1 MAPKWYEWPMYAFAT
16 HRQFKRL
23 AHTGT
28 PNISKNPSPESTTDD
43 LEGGDVHE
51 KKQVDTR
58 GTYLIDETSSPEI
71 DPKNWPTWKKVLTI
85 IQLSSL
91 GLNLTFAS
99 SVSATAG
106 EGAAVTYGVSQA
118 VANLSGTAIFLIG
131 FAWGALPL
139 APLSEELGRT
149 PVYLWT
155 LLMSSILEVG
165 AGRSTHVYGQLLCRF
180 FAGFTGATPLSNS
193 GGSVVDISRP
203 SERNFLFVLFAS
215 SAFIGPVLGP
225 VIGGLLTQYASWE
238 WSYYLTAIW
247 GVVVFLHVA
256 LFVEETYAPVLYREK
271 AKALRRKT
279 GDKRWHSKYDNPNL
293 KEVFKVAMVR
303 PFNFLLKEPIV
314 IFFTIYISIVYF
326 LLFGFLESYAV
337 IFGEWYELD
346 VVWVGVAF
354 VPMIIGIVAGG
365 IFLIPF
371 CMHYDR
377 IIKKHGSMQPE
388 EHLKPLLVGAVGL
401 PISLF
406 WLGWTCYPDRIP
418 VYAPVSA
425 GVLFGFSLFQIFVGT
440 YQIIMSSYARYAASA
455 LAGFTFVRYNIS
467 GGSVMA
473 SAPMFR
479 NMTPHWAATLLGII
493 SALLIPV
500 AYTFY
505 KKGPAIRA
513 RSQWAV

>member
-1 MAPKWYEWPMYAFAT
+1 
-16 HRQFKRL
+16 
-23 AHTGT
+23 
-28 PNISKNPSPESTTDD
+28 
-43 LEGGDVHE
+43 
-51 KKQVDTR
+51 
-58 GTYLIDETSSPEI
+58 
-71 DPKNWPTWKKVLTI
+71 
-85 IQLSSL
+85 
-91 GLNLTFAS
+91 
-99 SVSATAG
+99 
-106 EGAAVTYGVSQA
+106 
-118 VANLSGTAIFLIG
+118 
-131 FAWGALPL
+131 
-139 APLSEELGRT
+139 
-149 PVYLWT
+149 
-155 LLMSSILEVG
+155 MSSILEVG

-388 EHLKPLLVGAVGL
+388 EHLKPREWNQLH
-401 PISLF
+401 
-406 WLGWTCYPDRIP
+406 
-418 VYAPVSA
+418 
-425 GVLFGFSLFQIFVGT
+425 T
-440 YQIIMSSYARYAASA
+440 Y
-455 LAGFTFVRYNIS
+455 T
-467 GGSVMA
+467 
-473 SAPMFR
+473 
-479 NMTPHWAATLLGII
+479 THTH
-493 SALLIPV
+493 
-500 AYTFY
+500 
-505 KKGPAIRA
+505 
-513 RSQWAV
+513 